1 METKHTRILFYL
13 WAVVACPVIGV
24 IACIGTRSLSTIPEF
39 VLIAGVFP
47 AALAAAAGGLTRKA
61 TVDVV
66 VGTVGAGLVGGFG
79 TCGFLLWALLSSGV
93 LD

>member
-13 WAVVACPVIGV
+13 WALVACPLIGA
-24 IACIGTRSLSTIPEF
+24 IACIGTRSVSTIPEF
-39 VLIAGVFP
+39 VFIAGVFP
-47 AALAAAAGGLTRKA
+47 AALAAAVAGFTRKP

-79 TCGFLLWALLSSGV
+79 TFAFLLWALLRSGV